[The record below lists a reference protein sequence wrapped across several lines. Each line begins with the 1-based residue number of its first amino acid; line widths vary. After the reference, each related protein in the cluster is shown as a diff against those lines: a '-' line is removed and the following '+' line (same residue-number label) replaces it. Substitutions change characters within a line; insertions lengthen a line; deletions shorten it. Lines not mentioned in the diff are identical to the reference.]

1 MLGFCSD
8 SYKKKSKKTKESREP
23 SEMVKFSK
31 VQDTYHTINFETL
44 RFLKEYS
51 SFKISILS

>member
-1 MLGFCSD
+1 MLVFCSD

-31 VQDTYHTINFETL
+31 VQSTYILNT
-44 RFLKEYS
+44 EYIEVS
-51 SFKISILS
+51 KRM

>member
-1 MLGFCSD
+1 MLVFCSD

-31 VQDTYHTINFETL
+31 VQNT
-44 RFLKEYS
+44 EYIEVS
-51 SFKISILS
+51 KRI